1 MDHTEIKQESKIFT
15 GNRKEKDVAIE
26 KAAKG
31 TIQAVK
37 TSRFWTRWDGKREK
51 ESSQIMG

>member
-15 GNRKEKDVAIE
+15 RNRKEKDVAIE

-37 TSRFWTRWDGKREK
+37 TSRF
-51 ESSQIMG
+51 

>member
-15 GNRKEKDVAIE
+15 RNRKEKDVAIE